1 MFISIVIPTRERAE
15 TLRYALAAC
24 ARIDD
29 SQIEIVVSDNASLDD
44 TAAVVAAQRDA
55 RIRYV
60 RTPQR
65 CSMRENFEFAVSQT
79 RGDYVFV
86 MGDDDALI
94 PNQFPYLR
102 ALLEAFQPDS
112 MTGTAVKY
120 TWPGAWRRPSALATV
135 RRVKLL
141 WRSVYGKPRIITGAQ
156 LRADLVANGA
166 KIKWAAPRI
175 YGGVLSRR
183 VIEALK
189 AKSGQ
194 LFMGSWPDIYTVF
207 AAPSVIERHLV
218 VNHPFF
224 IGASSPKGN
233 GVNFLEMMSATTKQ
247 GEYRRFMVESKLDPL
262 VDPIPDAPSIQI
274 GEFSL
279 LEAANRRVYDGR
291 LAIDYEREFDRAL
304 KSMREVEDSR
314 RPAVLEA
321 LARFAAER
329 KMPPQYCEAEQLAV
343 RCEPFSPPPQTP
355 PAIKTRDYVSFDRV
369 VVHLK
374 EPGRGDVDAA
384 AAVCERLLGAGRG
397 GERLPAWIGLLYR
410 ALPLLR
416 DGGRALAP
424 V

>member
-1 MFISIVIPTRERAE
+1 
-15 TLRYALAAC
+15 
-24 ARIDD
+24 
-29 SQIEIVVSDNASLDD
+29 
-44 TAAVVAAQRDA
+44 
-55 RIRYV
+55 
-60 RTPQR
+60 
-65 CSMRENFEFAVSQT
+65 
-79 RGDYVFV
+79 
-86 MGDDDALI
+86 
-94 PNQFPYLR
+94 
-102 ALLEAFQPDS
+102 
-112 MTGTAVKY
+112 
-120 TWPGAWRRPSALATV
+120 
-135 RRVKLL
+135 
-141 WRSVYGKPRIITGAQ
+141 
-156 LRADLVANGA
+156 
-166 KIKWAAPRI
+166 
-175 YGGVLSRR
+175 
-183 VIEALK
+183 
-189 AKSGQ
+189 
-194 LFMGSWPDIYTVF
+194 
-207 AAPSVIERHLV
+207 
-218 VNHPFF
+218 
-224 IGASSPKGN
+224 
-233 GVNFLEMMSATTKQ
+233 MMSATTKQ